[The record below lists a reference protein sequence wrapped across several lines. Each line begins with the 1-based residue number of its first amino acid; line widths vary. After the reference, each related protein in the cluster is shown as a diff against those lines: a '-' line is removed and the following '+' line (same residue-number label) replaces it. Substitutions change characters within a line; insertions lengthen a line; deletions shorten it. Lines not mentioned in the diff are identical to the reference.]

1 MAELDLG
8 KLSIKIELNNK
19 EANEGLD
26 ETTEKVENVEKKGG
40 GKLKAFGK
48 AAAAGFAAV
57 GAAAVATGKK
67 LLDMTNTAAT
77 TADNIDKAS

>member
-8 KLSIKIELNNK
+8 KLSIKIEVDNK

-26 ETTEKVENVEKKGG
+26 DTSEKVEKVEKKGG
-40 GKLKAFGK
+40 GSLKKFGK
-48 AAAAGFAAV
+48 AAAAGFAVV

>member
-26 ETTEKVENVEKKGG
+26 ETTEKVEKVEKKGS

-48 AAAAGFAAV
+48 AAAAGFAVV